1 MVSRNDSSIRK
12 FLTEDGHRSI
22 QWQILLPR
30 SRLGP
35 GQKHC
40 FDEKSLRKVGTFTME
55 NVFCSIYKYSDWTD
69 FPS

>member
-1 MVSRNDSSIRK
+1 MVFRNDNSIRK
-12 FLTEDGHRSI
+12 FLTEDGHRSM

-40 FDEKSLRKVGTFTME
+40 FDEKSLRKVGISTME
-55 NVFCSIYKYSDWTD
+55 NVVCFICEYSDWTN